1 MIVEASRI
9 PPIHQRKLEMGL
21 RVGSLRPG
29 GMRMAGSMIRF
40 LGLQNSTRL
49 ALALCPN
56 RN

>member
-21 RVGSLRPG
+21 RVGCLRPG